1 MPTDIVG
8 LEVRVF
14 RDFSGL
20 PDEVRESLR
29 CAEKVDVEQGLA
41 WFQNLIRNV
50 FPNDPGVVLFGL
62 YRDRDVLALLPLRII
77 VGERKITALGNFYT
91 SLYQPYLSS
100 ELTVDELS
108 FLLRRVLEE
117 QPGVS
122 TVTLSPININWA
134 GYELFRSALQRS
146 GLVTFKYFCFGNWF
160 LEVSDGWK
168 TYLAGRPGQ
177 TRSTIKRKSKEFA
190 SAGGILEFCWES
202 DRLEY
207 GLEAFST
214 VYAASWKV
222 PEPFP
227 GFMPG
232 LIRALASSGS
242 LRLGIASLNGFP
254 IAAQLWIVAS
264 GKASIYKLAYH
275 EEYHKYSAG
284 TLLTARLMEYV
295 IEVDQV
301 KEVDYLIGDDPY
313 KASWM
318 TMRRERWGVVAY
330 NPRTVKGFS
339 LLLTEAS
346 GRLAKLAWI
355 KLNLVFQRVKA
366 RFARSKLTGR

>member
-1 MPTDIVG
+1 MPTDTVG

-20 PDEVRESLR
+20 PVEVRESLR

-41 WFQNLIRNV
+41 WFQNLIQNV

-91 SLYQPYLSS
+91 SLYQPYLSP

-108 FLLRRVLEE
+108 FLLARVLEE
-117 QPGVS
+117 HPGVS

-134 GYELFRSALQRS
+134 GYELFCSALHKV
-146 GLVTFKYFCFGNWF
+146 GLATFKYFCFGNWF

-168 TYLAGRPGQ
+168 AYLAGRPGQ

-190 SAGGILEFCWES
+190 SAGGILEYCWEG

-207 GLEAFST
+207 GLEAFLS

-232 LIRALASSGS
+232 LIRTLASSGS

-275 EEYHKYSAG
+275 EQYQKYSAG
-284 TLLTARLMEYV
+284 TLLTAKLMEYV

-330 NPRTVKGFS
+330 NLRTVKGFS

-346 GRLAKLAWI
+346 RRLAKLAW
-355 KLNLVFQRVKA
+355 KRLNVVFQQAKA
-366 RFARSKLTGR
+366 RFARSS